1 MNQNEQ
7 QRTKSNQKR
16 TSTNQKEAKTSQNEP
31 KRTQNE
37 QQRTKTNQKRISM
50 NQTRSKTKQKRIT
63 SLTVDGLNECVLLE
77 DDSSMPEGEQISCTP
92 TIFRQLITN
101 SHLNLSK
108 WFNSFYLNDFTLY
121 VFIIYASN
129 SFVLVLFCF
138 TLYDL
143 IWFDW
148 GGLKYFIFIQFNIF
162 SY

>member
-37 QQRTKTNQKRISM
+37 QQRTKT
-50 NQTRSKTKQKRIT
+50 KQKRIT

-77 DDSSMPEGEQISCTP
+77 DDSSMPEGEQITCTP

-101 SHLNLSK
+101 SHLHLSK
-108 WFNSFYLNDFTLY
+108 
-121 VFIIYASN
+121 
-129 SFVLVLFCF
+129 
-138 TLYDL
+138 
-143 IWFDW
+143 
-148 GGLKYFIFIQFNIF
+148 
-162 SY
+162 